1 MLNIPLLYT
10 LKGPTGKVAEEASP
24 NDTVALTVKG
34 AMSAGKAFMLKA
46 RLNTFLE
53 SAQAV
58 LTVGVKFGLAD

>member
-1 MLNIPLLYT
+1 MYIPLLYT

-24 NDTVALTVKG
+24 NDIVPLTVNS

-53 SAQAV
+53 SAHAV